1 MSPYTVDKR
10 DINFCLYEYLGLEEM
25 CKLPKYSEFNRELF
39 DMVIDEA
46 IKFSVDVL
54 APLNIVLDREGVR
67 YQDGMVRVPEACHQ
81 AYKKFCE
88 GGWIAP
94 SGDPEYGGQ
103 GLPLTLASAVGEIM
117 LGASMAFQTTP
128 GLTKVTGS
136 LLETYGTEVTKTYIE
151 KLYSG
156 VWSGTMCLTEPGA
169 GSAVGDLKCKAIKDG
184 DHYLIEGEKIFI
196 TGGDQDMTENILHLV
211 LARVEGAPKGIKG
224 VSLFLIPKIRIN
236 DDGTLAEPNNVA
248 CGGIEH
254 KMGMHGSPTC
264 SLIFGGDGPCHGYLV
279 GEENQGI
286 RFMFQMMNEAR
297 IGVGLQGLCVSA
309 ASYQEA
315 LAYAKERVQGVD
327 IMDMKNV
334 DAPRVPIIK
343 HPDVK
348 RMLLTMK
355 AFSEGMRAMLYF
367 SARCSD
373 LSEHAKDDEEKQKW
387 TQMLELLTPICK
399 AYCSDYG
406 YDMTT
411 VGIQVLGG
419 YGYCNEYPQEQYA
432 RDSKAASIYEGTN
445 AIQALDL
452 LGRKVAGKGG
462 LAFMTFL
469 NHLNVFLDE
478 HAKHPTL
485 SGYVEKLQKARDTL
499 TGVVMHFQKT
509 GTEDPYYPIL
519 CATPFLEMFGHVVMS
534 YFLLDMAI
542 LAEKKLSALPEGPI
556 ADSPEKTFY
565 DGKLHSAR
573 FFIDTYL
580 PKAAA
585 IAETAHSG
593 NRSPLEVIL

>member
-297 IGVGLQGLCVSA
+297 IGVGLQGLCVS
-309 ASYQEA
+309 
-315 LAYAKERVQGVD
+315 
-327 IMDMKNV
+327 MKNV